1 MSLND
6 ILNNKCK
13 LVCVLI
19 IILVIFI
26 IIMIAIILIIKF
38 CGKNKIS
45 EKFSAITG
53 NSDILNYVDSWIS
66 NIYQAYSANSIMK
79 NESFAQP
86 RTNRSF
92 SNINYLEQDPIKTGV
107 AKY

>member
-6 ILNNKCK
+6 IMNNKWK
-13 LVCVLI
+13 LVCILI

-26 IIMIAIILIIKF
+26 IIIVIILIIKF

-79 NESFAQP
+79 NESYAQP